1 MRRLF
6 GLLGMVAA
14 GALGSWLGDFSGP
27 LAAVLLGALGSGV
40 GFYYGRRLHDE
51 WLD

>member
-1 MRRLF
+1 MF
-6 GLLGMVAA
+6 ALLGMVIV

-27 LAAVLLGALGSGV
+27 LASVVLGAVGSGV

-51 WLD
+51 WFE